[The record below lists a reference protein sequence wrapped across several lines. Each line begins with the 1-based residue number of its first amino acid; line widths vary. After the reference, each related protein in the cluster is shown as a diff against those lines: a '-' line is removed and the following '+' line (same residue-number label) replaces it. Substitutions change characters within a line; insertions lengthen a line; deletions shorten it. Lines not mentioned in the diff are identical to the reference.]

1 MDQGLDGLTKKRNRL
16 LQLLSEQRAQLPP
29 KVVWAGLD
37 LAASVNAW
45 ALELHH
51 ESMSH
56 VHRHKDELRRE
67 TEPLPTESAPS
78 LTAAEWR

>member
-1 MDQGLDGLTKKRNRL
+1 MEQGLAGKTNRL
-16 LQLLSEQRAQLPP
+16 LQLLSEQREQLPAE
-29 KVVWAGLD
+29 VVWAGLD

-51 ESMSH
+51 ESTSH
-56 VHRHKDELRRE
+56 VHRQKAKLRRE
-67 TEPLPTESAPS
+67 TEPLPAERAPS